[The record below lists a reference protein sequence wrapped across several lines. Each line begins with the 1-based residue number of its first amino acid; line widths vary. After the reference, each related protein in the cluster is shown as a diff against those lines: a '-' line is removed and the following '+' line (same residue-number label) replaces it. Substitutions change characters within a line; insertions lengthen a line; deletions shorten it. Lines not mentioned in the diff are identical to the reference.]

1 METKKTIKMETI
13 QIKTPPTML
22 GEESCKIKTIVKNN
36 LELVKQGELILVLE
50 SSNALLEITAE
61 ATGKV
66 IINKEEGDTVTVG
79 QILFSIEY
87 E

>member
-1 METKKTIKMETI
+1 MEII

-22 GEESCKIKTIVKNN
+22 GEESCKIKRIFKNN
-36 LELVKQGELILVLE
+36 LELVGKGDLILVLE

-61 ATGKV
+61 VAGK
-66 IINKEEGDTVTVG
+66 IIISRDEGDFVKVG
-79 QILFSIEY
+79 EILFNIEK